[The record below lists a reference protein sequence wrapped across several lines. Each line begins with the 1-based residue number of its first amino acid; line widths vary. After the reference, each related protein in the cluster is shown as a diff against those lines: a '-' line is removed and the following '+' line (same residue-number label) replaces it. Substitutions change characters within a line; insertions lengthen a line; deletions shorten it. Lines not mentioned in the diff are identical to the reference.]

1 MITKET
7 EPKMY
12 RIGKEEIDAVAA
24 VIESGELFK
33 INDALRDTEH
43 AEEEMRE
50 KFGVDHA
57 ILMTSGHA
65 ALTSALIALGIG
77 PGDEVIVPAYTYI
90 STALAVVGAG
100 AIPVIAEVDETLT
113 ISPKDIEKKITKH
126 TKAIMPVHIQG
137 FPCDM
142 DSIMAIA
149 KKYDLKA
156 VEDACQA
163 DGGTYNGKR
172 LGTIGDAGAY
182 SFNYFKVISC
192 GEGGALL
199 TNDRTVFERSLIY
212 HDSAAV
218 AYFGN
223 QLDGV
228 ESSLFCGSE
237 YRTNE
242 IAAAIL
248 RKQLV
253 RLDDILADLRKMR
266 DHFMS
271 ELKGLCEFV
280 PSNDVNGGCAT
291 TLALRFKT
299 ADAAKAFHETTDG
312 VSTTIPINTGKHVYS
327 NWTPIINKVGAFN
340 PVMDPFKM
348 EANKDIVPDYT
359 VDMCPETLD
368 LLARTVYI
376 AINPDWT
383 AAERDDKLDIIKKAL
398 A

>member
-1 MITKET
+1 
-7 EPKMY
+7 MY
-12 RIGKEEIDAVAA
+12 KIGKEEIDAVAA
-24 VIESGELFK
+24 VIETGNLFK
-33 INDALRDTEH
+33 INSGLRETEH

-65 ALTSALIALGIG
+65 ALTAALISLGIG

-90 STALAVVGAG
+90 STALAVIGAG
-100 AIPVIAEVDETLT
+100 AMPVIAEADETLT
-113 ISPKDIEKKITKH
+113 ISPKDIEKKISKH

-142 DSIMAIA
+142 DSIMTIA
-149 KKYDLKA
+149 KKHNLK
-156 VEDACQA
+156 VIEDACQA

-182 SFNYFKVISC
+182 SFNYFKIISC

-199 TNDRTVFERSLIY
+199 TNDRSVFERSLIY

-228 ESSLFCGSE
+228 EESLFCGSE

-253 RLDDILADLRKMR
+253 RLDGILADLRKTR
-266 DHFMS
+266 DYFMS
-271 ELKGLCEFV
+271 ELSGLCEFV
-280 PSNDVNGGCAT
+280 PSNDINGGCAT
-291 TLALRFKT
+291 TLAIRFKT
-299 ADAAKAFHETTDG
+299 ADEAKAFAEADG
-312 VSTTIPINTGKHVYS
+312 VRGTIPINTGKHVYC
-327 NWTPIINKVGAFN
+327 NWTPIMNKMGALN
-340 PVMDPFKM
+340 PLMDPFKM
-348 EANKDIVPDYT
+348 EANKDIVPDYRA
-359 VDMCPETLD
+359 DMCPETLD
-368 LLARTVYI
+368 LLARSVYI
-376 AINPDWT
+376 PLRPEWT
-383 AAERDDKLDIIKKAL
+383 AEECNDRLSAIKKAL